1 MLKKWKDLPEFM
13 QTKEVREYY
22 DILAKKGFS
31 LRVKRCFDVVVSLVM
46 IIVLLPVLAII
57 SLLIAADS
65 KGGVLFCQE
74 RVTQYGR
81 RFKIFKFR
89 TMVKD
94 ADKLG
99 SQVTVDNDMRITK
112 VGGVLRKYRLDE
124 LPQLFNIFLGDMSF
138 VGTRPEVPKYVE
150 KYTPKMIATLLMPAG
165 VTSTASIK
173 YKDEAELL
181 ETADDVD
188 MVYIKKVLPQKMKY
202 NLYDIRKFSAAED
215 IFIMIDTVIA
225 VLK

>member
-1 MLKKWKDLPEFM
+1 MLKKWEDLPEFM

-31 LRVKRCFDVVVSLVM
+31 LRVKRCFDVVVSLIM

-94 ADKLG
+94 ADKIG

-124 LPQLFNIFLGDMSF
+124 LPQLFNILLGDMSF

-215 IFIMIDTVIA
+215 IFTMIDTVIA

>member
-1 MLKKWKDLPEFM
+1 MLKKLKDLPEFM

-31 LRVKRCFDVVVSLVM
+31 LRVKRCFDVVVSLIM

-81 RFKIFKFR
+81 RFRIFKFR

>member
-1 MLKKWKDLPEFM
+1 MLKKWEDLPKFM

-81 RFKIFKFR
+81 KFKIFKFR

>member
-1 MLKKWKDLPEFM
+1 MLKKWEDLPKFM

-215 IFIMIDTVIA
+215 IFTMIDTVIA

>member
-1 MLKKWKDLPEFM
+1 MKKWEDLPKFM

-46 IIVLLPVLAII
+46 IIVLLPVLTII

>member
-1 MLKKWKDLPEFM
+1 MLKKWEDLPKFM

-22 DILAKKGFS
+22 DILAQKGFS
-31 LRVKRCFDVVVSLVM
+31 LRVKRCFDVVVSLIM

-94 ADKLG
+94 ADKIG

-124 LPQLFNIFLGDMSF
+124 LPQLFNILLGDMSF

-215 IFIMIDTVIA
+215 IFTMIDTVIA

>member
-1 MLKKWKDLPEFM
+1 MLKKWEDLPEFM

-31 LRVKRCFDVVVSLVM
+31 LRVKRCFDVVVSLIM

-89 TMVKD
+89 TMVKG
-94 ADKLG
+94 ADKIG

-124 LPQLFNIFLGDMSF
+124 LPQLFNILLGDMSF

-215 IFIMIDTVIA
+215 IFTMIDTVIA

>member
-1 MLKKWKDLPEFM
+1 MLKKWEDLPKFM

-124 LPQLFNIFLGDMSF
+124 LPQLFNILLGDMSF

-215 IFIMIDTVIA
+215 IFTMIDTVIA

>member
-1 MLKKWKDLPEFM
+1 MLKKWEDLPKFM

-188 MVYIKKVLPQKMKY
+188 MVYIKKVLPKKMKY

>member
-1 MLKKWKDLPEFM
+1 MLKKWEDLPKFM

-31 LRVKRCFDVVVSLVM
+31 LHVKRCFDVVVSLVM

>member
-1 MLKKWKDLPEFM
+1 
-13 QTKEVREYY
+13 
-22 DILAKKGFS
+22 
-31 LRVKRCFDVVVSLVM
+31 
-46 IIVLLPVLAII
+46 
-57 SLLIAADS
+57 
-65 KGGVLFCQE
+65 
-74 RVTQYGR
+74 
-81 RFKIFKFR
+81 
-89 TMVKD
+89 
-94 ADKLG
+94 
-99 SQVTVDNDMRITK
+99 
-112 VGGVLRKYRLDE
+112 
-124 LPQLFNIFLGDMSF
+124 MSF

-215 IFIMIDTVIA
+215 IFTMIDTVIA

>member
-1 MLKKWKDLPEFM
+1 MLKKWEDLPKFM

-46 IIVLLPVLAII
+46 IIVLLPVLTII

-81 RFKIFKFR
+81 KFKIFKFR

>member
-1 MLKKWKDLPEFM
+1 MLKKWEDLPKFM

-31 LRVKRCFDVVVSLVM
+31 LCVKRCFDVVVSLIM

-94 ADKLG
+94 ADKIG

-112 VGGVLRKYRLDE
+112 VGG
-124 LPQLFNIFLGDMSF
+124 I
-138 VGTRPEVPKYVE
+138 
-150 KYTPKMIATLLMPAG
+150 TL
-165 VTSTASIK
+165 
-173 YKDEAELL
+173 
-181 ETADDVD
+181 
-188 MVYIKKVLPQKMKY
+188 
-202 NLYDIRKFSAAED
+202 
-215 IFIMIDTVIA
+215 
-225 VLK
+225 

>member
-1 MLKKWKDLPEFM
+1 MLKKWEDLPKFM

-81 RFKIFKFR
+81 RFRIFKFR

>member
-1 MLKKWKDLPEFM
+1 MLKKWEDLPKFM

-65 KGGVLFCQE
+65 KGGVIFCQE

-124 LPQLFNIFLGDMSF
+124 LPQLFNIFIGDMSF

>member
-1 MLKKWKDLPEFM
+1 MLKKWEDLPKFM

-46 IIVLLPVLAII
+46 IIVLLPVLTII

>member
-1 MLKKWKDLPEFM
+1 MLKKWEDLPKFM

-46 IIVLLPVLAII
+46 IIVLLPVLTII

-81 RFKIFKFR
+81 RFRIFKFR

-150 KYTPKMIATLLMPAG
+150 KYTPKMKATLLMPAG

>member
-1 MLKKWKDLPEFM
+1 MLKKWEDLPKFM

-31 LRVKRCFDVVVSLVM
+31 LRVKRCFDVVVSLIM

-94 ADKLG
+94 ADKIG

-124 LPQLFNIFLGDMSF
+124 LPQLFNILLGDMSF

-215 IFIMIDTVIA
+215 IFTMIDTVIA

>member
-1 MLKKWKDLPEFM
+1 MLKKWEDLPKFM

-31 LRVKRCFDVVVSLVM
+31 LRVKRCFDVVVSLIM

-94 ADKLG
+94 ADKIG

-124 LPQLFNIFLGDMSF
+124 LPQLFNILLGDMSF

-181 ETADDVD
+181 EKADDVD

-215 IFIMIDTVIA
+215 IFTMIDTVIA

>member
-1 MLKKWKDLPEFM
+1 MLKKWEDLPKFM

-31 LRVKRCFDVVVSLVM
+31 LRVKRCFDVVVSLIM

-94 ADKLG
+94 ADKIG

-124 LPQLFNIFLGDMSF
+124 LPQLFNILLGDMSF

-181 ETADDVD
+181 ETADDID

-215 IFIMIDTVIA
+215 IFTMIDTVIA

>member
-1 MLKKWKDLPEFM
+1 MKKWEDLPKFM

-188 MVYIKKVLPQKMKY
+188 MVYINKVLPQKMKY

>member
-1 MLKKWKDLPEFM
+1 MLKKWEDLPKFM

-22 DILAKKGFS
+22 DILARKGFS

-124 LPQLFNIFLGDMSF
+124 LPQLFNILLGDMSF

>member
-1 MLKKWKDLPEFM
+1 MLKKWEDLPKFM

-65 KGGVLFCQE
+65 KGGVIFCQE

-124 LPQLFNIFLGDMSF
+124 LPQLFNIFIGDMSF

-188 MVYIKKVLPQKMKY
+188 MVYIKRYCL
-202 NLYDIRKFSAAED
+202 RR
-215 IFIMIDTVIA
+215 
-225 VLK
+225 

>member
-1 MLKKWKDLPEFM
+1 MKKWEDLPKFM

-188 MVYIKKVLPQKMKY
+188 MVYIKKVLPKKMKY

>member
-1 MLKKWKDLPEFM
+1 MLKKWEDLPKFM

-188 MVYIKKVLPQKMKY
+188 MVYINKVLPQKMKY

>member
-1 MLKKWKDLPEFM
+1 MLKKWEDLPKFM

-31 LRVKRCFDVVVSLVM
+31 LRVKRCFDVVVSLIM

-94 ADKLG
+94 ADKIG

-112 VGGVLRKYRLDE
+112 VGGVLRKYRLD
-124 LPQLFNIFLGDMSF
+124 FCIYIFC
-138 VGTRPEVPKYVE
+138 
-150 KYTPKMIATLLMPAG
+150 
-165 VTSTASIK
+165 
-173 YKDEAELL
+173 AE
-181 ETADDVD
+181 
-188 MVYIKKVLPQKMKY
+188 
-202 NLYDIRKFSAAED
+202 FSL
-215 IFIMIDTVIA
+215 VICH
-225 VLK
+225 L

>member
-1 MLKKWKDLPEFM
+1 MLKKWEDLPKFM

-22 DILAKKGFS
+22 DILAQKGFS

>member
-1 MLKKWKDLPEFM
+1 MKKWEDLPKFM

>member
-1 MLKKWKDLPEFM
+1 MLKKWEDLPKFM
-13 QTKEVREYY
+13 QTKEVRECY

-81 RFKIFKFR
+81 KFKIFKFR

>member
-1 MLKKWKDLPEFM
+1 MLKKWEDLPKFM